1 MFLLDTNRMTSDP
14 NTISTSEIDKE
25 QHIMMNGHS
34 NHFNNS
40 KNNSTDTS
48 EMKDNDSNKVE
59 KSEQSE
65 MNSSSTLRKI
75 SSQLT
80 SIVLNISSFIVLIIL
95 FVLFKKKF
103 FAPFRRGFFCS
114 DLSIRYPVGEDSV
127 STSSLVATCVV
138 IGIIIFI
145 IGEYI
150 LCKQLKC
157 SNNTKHSEIKVK
169 SWAEKWFVKA
179 TKYFLMYMWALLASQ
194 VIVNVLKHSIGTL
207 RPNFFAVCNPNIT
220 CTSDDQLYHTDYSC
234 QEISASKEA
243 GLRTSFPSGHAA
255 FSATSALFLVIYI
268 QSKSRRPIRLAL
280 FGRIKAIDAFVV
292 LLAPSLQLFCLI
304 LSSWTSLLRVSDYKH
319 HLLDVIVGYVIG
331 AVVGAITSYHALGW
345 DKISV
350 YQNQL
355 SNDNTD
361 GPPCSIQEKLELNE
375 ANGHQKNNI
384 RKEVDIERVLEI
396 EGGLNAANVNLT
408 RQNTTMTTESEL
420 NDE

>member
-1 MFLLDTNRMTSDP
+1 MTSDP
-14 NTISTSEIDKE
+14 NTISISEIDKG

-34 NHFNNS
+34 DNFNNS

-48 EMKDNDSNKVE
+48 KIKNNDVNKFE

-65 MNSSSTLRKI
+65 MNSISILRKI

-80 SIVLNISSFIVLIIL
+80 PIVLNVSSFMVLIIL

-127 STSSLVATCVV
+127 STSSLVAASVV
-138 IGIIIFI
+138 IGIIILI
-145 IGEYI
+145 IGEYM
-150 LCKQLKC
+150 LSKQLKC
-157 SNNTKHSEIKVK
+157 SNNAKHSETKIK
-169 SWAEKWFVKA
+169 SWSEKWFVKA
-179 TKYFLMYMWALLASQ
+179 IKYFLMYLWALLASQ

-207 RPNFFAVCNPNIT
+207 RPNFFTVCNPNIT

-234 QEISASKEA
+234 QDISASKEA
-243 GLRTSFPSGHAA
+243 SLRTSFPSGHAA

-268 QSKSRRPIRLAL
+268 QSKSRRPIRITL
-280 FGRIKAIDAFVV
+280 FRNIKAIDAFVV

-331 AVVGAITSYHALGW
+331 AVVGAITSCHALGW
-345 DKISV
+345 DKITV
-350 YQNQL
+350 YQNQV
-355 SNDNTD
+355 SKNVTH
-361 GPPCSIQEKLELNE
+361 GSSGSIQEKLELNE
-375 ANGHQKNNI
+375 AKDHQKNNI